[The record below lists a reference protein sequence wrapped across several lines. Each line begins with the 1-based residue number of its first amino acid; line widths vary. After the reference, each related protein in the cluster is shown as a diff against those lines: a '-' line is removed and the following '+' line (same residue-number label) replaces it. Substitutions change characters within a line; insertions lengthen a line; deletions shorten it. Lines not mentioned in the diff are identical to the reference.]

1 MEDFTRLSGR
11 EFVALLASAAPVP
24 GGGGA
29 AALVGAIGTALGS
42 MVGSLTAGKKKY
54 AQVEEEIRALMKK
67 CETLEGE
74 LLDQVAADA
83 KGFAP
88 LAAAYRLAKDV
99 PGRALI
105 LEKAT
110 KGACEAPLRIMEL
123 CCEAIDAV
131 AIFAEKGS
139 VLALSDAGCG
149 AAILRA
155 ALEAASL
162 NVYINTKA
170 LTDRAAAEEINLRC
184 GGMLSAYVPK
194 ADAIYAKVRDAFM

>member
-1 MEDFTRLSGR
+1 MEDFTRHSGR

-67 CETLEGE
+67 CETLEEE

-170 LTDRAAAEEINLRC
+170 LADRAAAEEINLRF
-184 GGMLSAYVPK
+184 GEMLSAYVPK

>member
-1 MEDFTRLSGR
+1 MEDFTRHSGR

-54 AQVEEEIRALMKK
+54 AQVEEEIRTLMKK

-170 LTDRAAAEEINLRC
+170 LADRAAAEEINLRC
-184 GGMLSAYVPK
+184 GEMLSVYVPK
-194 ADAIYAKVRDAFM
+194 ADAIYAKVRDAVM

>member
-1 MEDFTRLSGR
+1 MEDFTRHSGR

-105 LEKAT
+105 LEMQSCNTAAFAFYRAQGYHLAGFDSCCYTNSDIARKEVRLDLAWFPEDWEGKT
-110 KGACEAPLRIMEL
+110 KRFDSE
-123 CCEAIDAV
+123 
-131 AIFAEKGS
+131 S
-139 VLALSDAGCG
+139 NS
-149 AAILRA
+149 
-155 ALEAASL
+155 
-162 NVYINTKA
+162 
-170 LTDRAAAEEINLRC
+170 
-184 GGMLSAYVPK
+184 
-194 ADAIYAKVRDAFM
+194 

>member
-1 MEDFTRLSGR
+1 MEDFTRYSGR
-11 EFVALLASAAPVP
+11 KFVALLASAAPVP

-88 LAAAYRLAKDV
+88 LKDV

-170 LTDRAAAEEINLRC
+170 LADRAAAEEINLRC
-184 GGMLSAYVPK
+184 GEMLSVYVPK
-194 ADAIYAKVRDAFM
+194 ADAIYAKVRDAVM